1 MVTRSQLLKMLV
13 VIAFGAILWFLPHT
27 EAINQQGWHLLAV
40 FAATILSF
48 ILRPWP
54 IGVMAFFGIAFA
66 VGTHTIEMKEALGGY
81 TDANVWLIVSAVFFS
96 RGLINSGLGKR
107 IAYTLIKYFGTSS
120 LGVGASSIQSFRIFP
135 SALVLA
141 LGKPL
146 ARLGPIS

>member
-1 MVTRSQLLKMLV
+1 MVIRSQLLKMLV

-27 EAINQQGWHLLAV
+27 EAINPQGWHLLAV

-81 TDANVWLIVSAVFFS
+81 TDANV
-96 RGLINSGLGKR
+96 
-107 IAYTLIKYFGTSS
+107 
-120 LGVGASSIQSFRIFP
+120 
-135 SALVLA
+135 
-141 LGKPL
+141 
-146 ARLGPIS
+146 